1 MKTIQELCVHIAV
14 VENQIT
20 AEKGNGFSLEE
31 KKAISTTLSLLF
43 SKKELL
49 EGLAFCYGSFEDE
62 ILTSNDNW
70 NPSQSI
76 FYTITNILLHLLGMK
91 TFKQCSD
98 WREVYKTIAKRL
110 FY

>member
-14 VENQIT
+14 VENQMT

-62 ILTSNDNW
+62 ILTSNDSW

-76 FYTITNILLHLLGMK
+76 FIPSR
-91 TFKQCSD
+91 TF
-98 WREVYKTIAKRL
+98 
-110 FY
+110 FYIYLE